1 MVCDEGAFNGLP
13 PPEPRTGDATGGR
26 QQIMSDRESDVGID
40 QNRVIVF
47 DTTLRDGEQSPG
59 ATLTSDEKLEV
70 ADALVALK
78 VDVIEAGFPAASPGD
93 FEAVRAIARRARGVT
108 VAGLARANAKD
119 IERAAMAVREAENPR
134 IHTFI
139 ATSDIHLKHKLRM
152 TREEVL
158 ARVREAVS
166 QARSFVSDVEF
177 SCEDATRS
185 DWNYLVQVFQAAI
198 DAGATTIN
206 VPDTVGYTTPGE
218 FVGLMEHLKAN
229 VERIDDVI
237 ISVHCHN
244 DLGMA
249 TANTLAAVG
258 AGARQVEVTINGIG
272 ERAGNTALEEVV
284 MALQTR
290 GERFGGVYTNI
301 QTPRLV
307 PTSRLV
313 SGLTGLQ
320 VQVNKAIV
328 GANAFAHEAGIHQD
342 GMLKERT
349 TYEIM
354 NPEDVGWSGTKLVL
368 GKHSGRA
375 GFRNAL
381 KELGLVLDEDKVQDV
396 YERFTDLA
404 DRKKNVT
411 GADIA
416 ALVADEVAGEA
427 GTYELVRWNAQIGS
441 GGAATASVVIG
452 KDGEELSGDGEG
464 NGPVDALYA
473 AIDNAVAV
481 EGTLEYYHVEAVTP
495 GEDAQGQ
502 VHVRIRVGDQLFT
515 GHGLATDIVEASA
528 KAYLAALS
536 HVEQDRPDT
545 VLMGSST
552 SRWT

>member
-1 MVCDEGAFNGLP
+1 MN
-13 PPEPRTGDATGGR
+13 
-26 QQIMSDRESDVGID
+26 DRESNTGID
-40 QNRVIVF
+40 QSRVIVF

-59 ATLTSDEKLEV
+59 ATLTTDEKLEV

-93 FEAVRAIARRARGVT
+93 FESVRDIARRSKGVT
-108 VAGLARANAKD
+108 IAGLARANPKD
-119 IERAAMAVREAENPR
+119 IERAAQAVREAENPR

-139 ATSDIHLKHKLRM
+139 ATSDIHLKHKLRL

-158 ARVREAVS
+158 ERVREMVAL
-166 QARSFVSDVEF
+166 AKGFVSDVEF

-185 DWNYLVQVFQAAI
+185 DPDYLVQVFQAAI
-198 DAGATTIN
+198 NAGATTIN

-218 FVGLMEHLKAN
+218 FVALMNHLKSN

-237 ISVHCHN
+237 ISVHCHD

-249 TANTLAAVG
+249 TANTLAAVK
-258 AGARQVEVTINGIG
+258 AGARQVEVTVNGIG

-290 GERFGGVYTNI
+290 GEQFGGVSTGVE
-301 QTPRLV
+301 TTRLV
-307 PTSRLV
+307 PASRLV

-320 VQVNKAIV
+320 VQANKAIV

-354 NPEDVGWSGTKLVL
+354 NPVDVGWEGTRMVL

-375 GFRNAL
+375 GFRNAM
-381 KELGLVLDEDKVQDV
+381 KELGLILDEDKAQDV
-396 YERFTDLA
+396 YERFLDLA
-404 DRKKNVT
+404 DRKKTVT
-411 GADIA
+411 GADLA
-416 ALVADEVAGEA
+416 ALVADEVAGED
-427 GTYELVRWNAQIGS
+427 GRFELVRWNAAIGS
-441 GGAATASVVIG
+441 GGAATASVVIA
-452 KDGEELSGDGEG
+452 KDDEEISGDGEG
-464 NGPVDALYA
+464 NGPVNALLAAVDDAVG
-473 AIDNAVAV
+473 IEN
-481 EGTLEYYHVEAVTP
+481 ELEYYHVEAVTP

-502 VHVRIRVGDQLFT
+502 VHVRIRTEGGLFT

-528 KAYLAALS
+528 RAYLAALS
-536 HVEQDRPDT
+536 HVELDQPDA

-552 SRWT
+552 SRWS

>member
-1 MVCDEGAFNGLP
+1 
-13 PPEPRTGDATGGR
+13 
-26 QQIMSDRESDVGID
+26 MSDRESNVAVD
-40 QNRVIVF
+40 QSRVIIF

-59 ATLTSDEKLEV
+59 ATLTTDEKLEV
-70 ADALVALK
+70 ADALVALH

-93 FEAVRAIARRARGVT
+93 FESVRDIARRAKGVT

-119 IERAAMAVREAENPR
+119 IERAAQAVKDAENPR

-139 ATSDIHLKHKLRM
+139 ATSDIHLTHKLKMSRD
-152 TREEVL
+152 EVL
-158 ARVREAVS
+158 DRVREMVAF
-166 QARSFVSDVEF
+166 AKGFTSDVEF
-177 SCEDATRS
+177 SCEDATRT
-185 DWNYLVQVFQAAI
+185 DPDYLVQVFEAAI
-198 DAGATTIN
+198 RAGATTIN

-218 FVGLMEHLKAN
+218 LVALMQHLKSN

-237 ISVHCHN
+237 ISVHCHD

-272 ERAGNTALEEVV
+272 ERAGNTSLEEVV

-290 GERFGGVYTNI
+290 GEQFGGVSTGVE
-301 QTPRLV
+301 TTRLV

-313 SGLTGLQ
+313 ASLTGLQ

-354 NPEDVGWSGTKLVL
+354 NPEDVGWAGTRLVL

-381 KELGLVLDEDKVQDV
+381 KDLGLRLEDDQVQDV
-396 YERFTDLA
+396 YERFLELA

-416 ALVADEVAGEA
+416 AIVADEVAGDE
-427 GTYELVRWNAQIGS
+427 GRFELVRWNAAIGS

-452 KDGEELSGDGEG
+452 KDSEELSGDGEG
-464 NGPVDALYA
+464 NGPVNALLA
-473 AIDNAVAV
+473 AIDSAVGI
-481 EGTLEYYHVEAVTP
+481 ENELEYYHVEAVTP

-502 VHVRIRVGDQLFT
+502 VHVRIRTERGLFT

-528 KAYLAALS
+528 RAYLAALS
-536 HVEQDRPDT
+536 QVELDHPDT

-552 SRWT
+552 SRWS